1 MWRAEIRGG
10 ARWKARN
17 RATRQAATMA
27 FLFFAFAAT
36 KTRAQERQV
45 SPCLGATPSSK
56 GAIRRIVVSIPD
68 RKLVLIEDGRILLTF
83 RIAVGA
89 PDSPSP
95 SGDFRVA
102 NMVTD
107 PVYYHPGEVIP
118 PGADNP
124 VGPRWIGLSIKG
136 YGIHGTNEPWLI
148 GKRASHGCI
157 RLSNRDVKILF
168 AYLRIGDA
176 VELHTQ
182 RDAETAQLFG
192 TGPARVLT
200 SSAREASSSAPAES
214 GER

>member
-1 MWRAEIRGG
+1 MWRAEIRGDS
-10 ARWKARN
+10 ARTARY
-17 RATRQAATMA
+17 RTARQAATMA
-27 FLFFAFAAT
+27 FLFFAFAA
-36 KTRAQERQV
+36 KAGAQVRQI
-45 SPCLGATPSSK
+45 SPCLGAARASRRTV
-56 GAIRRIVVSIPD
+56 RRIVVSIPD
-68 RKLVLIEDGRILLTF
+68 RKLILIENGRLLLTF

-95 SGDFRVA
+95 SGDYRVA

-176 VELHTQ
+176 VELHAQ
-182 RDAETAQLFG
+182 RDAETTQLFG
-192 TGPARVLT
+192 NGPAQILT
-200 SSAREASSSAPAES
+200 ASTIQPSPSAPADA